1 MNKKIIP
8 TPREQR
14 TESYWSQLNNIIDPE
29 IGIGLVD
36 LGLIYNVEIK
46 KNIATVIM
54 TLTSTGCPYGASI
67 IEQIKDE
74 MNTVRGVKKTMVKV
88 VWDPIWSPD
97 RINPIVRALLPI

>member
-1 MNKKIIP
+1 MSKKIIP

-46 KNIATVIM
+46 KNTATVTI
-54 TLTSTGCPYGASI
+54 TLTSTGCPYGTSI
-67 IEQIKDE
+67 IEQIKEE
-74 MNTVRGVKKTMVKV
+74 MKTVPGVKKVLVKV
-88 VWDPIWSPD
+88 V
-97 RINPIVRALLPI
+97 